1 MEADRMNEIY
11 IARSTAVA
19 SRVLDG
25 EIVIMSA
32 VDSTL
37 FSLSEVATV
46 IWQAADGRTPLS
58 EIVRSRICAE
68 FDVAPDAAYRD
79 AEAFIDDL
87 ARHGILRVSSAPIS
101 RDEPQVAAMAA
112 SIPVRTA

>member
-1 MEADRMNEIY
+1 MSEIY
-11 IARSTAVA
+11 IARSSAVA

-32 VDSTL
+32 TDSTL

-58 EIVRSRICAE
+58 EIVRRRICVE
-68 FDVAPDAAYRD
+68 FEVAPEAAYRD
-79 AEAFIDDL
+79 AEAFVEDL
-87 ARHGILRVSSAPIS
+87 ASHGILRVSNQPIPA
-101 RDEPQVAAMAA
+101 DEPEIGIMAG
-112 SIPVRTA
+112 SGSVRNA